1 MTAENGT
8 THNME
13 DFNKENLIENDID
26 QTLLEMHELNDQ
38 FLEHDCTLSE
48 EDGCDTCERYH
59 NQ

>member
-1 MTAENGT
+1 MDKDE
-8 THNME
+8 
-13 DFNKENLIENDID
+13 LIENDID
-26 QTLLEMHELNDQ
+26 QTLLEMRELADQ